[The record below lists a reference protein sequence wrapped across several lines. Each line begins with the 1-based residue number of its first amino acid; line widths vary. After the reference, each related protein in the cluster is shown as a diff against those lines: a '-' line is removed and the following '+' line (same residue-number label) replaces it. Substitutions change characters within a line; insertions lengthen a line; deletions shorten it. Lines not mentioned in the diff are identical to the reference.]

1 MDLLLT
7 TEQKELLRSVQTM
20 AAKEIAPFALT
31 DNKNAHKG
39 RMIKSLAEMN
49 LLCPTVPKEYG
60 GLGLDLFTTGLVVEE
75 IAAASPG
82 LAAMV
87 AATLHAA
94 EPIILAGNEQQKNEF
109 LPLLTGKK
117 DGLAGFALTE
127 PSGGSDLNDINC
139 EARWEQNGY
148 RLNGCKDYVI
158 NADAFKFM
166 SVVAA
171 TDLNNKKASLRI
183 FLVPG
188 TTPNIV
194 LEELYDTSGIN
205 LAGIGRISFQDA
217 GVSEHNVIK
226 EREAGSGYLL
236 LTQTFD
242 VGRALV
248 SALAVGIARA
258 ALEIALDFS
267 EKRLHS
273 GVPIKNYQAIEFKLA
288 DMATK
293 IEMARLMTWKACW
306 LIDQGADYSIASAMA
321 KLSSS
326 IIAQQVT
333 CDAADILGARGYMR
347 GLQIE
352 QLVRDARVLSTIEGT
367 NHIQRMVISS
377 QL

>member
-1 MDLLLT
+1 
-7 TEQKELLRSVQTM
+7 M

-109 LPLLTGKK
+109 LSLLTGKK

-171 TDLNNKKASLRI
+171 TDLIIKKLGS
-183 FLVPG
+183 
-188 TTPNIV
+188 NISR
-194 LEELYDTSGIN
+194 T
-205 LAGIGRISFQDA
+205 R
-217 GVSEHNVIK
+217 
-226 EREAGSGYLL
+226 
-236 LTQTFD
+236 
-242 VGRALV
+242 
-248 SALAVGIARA
+248 
-258 ALEIALDFS
+258 
-267 EKRLHS
+267 
-273 GVPIKNYQAIEFKLA
+273 
-288 DMATK
+288 
-293 IEMARLMTWKACW
+293 
-306 LIDQGADYSIASAMA
+306 
-321 KLSSS
+321 
-326 IIAQQVT
+326 
-333 CDAADILGARGYMR
+333 
-347 GLQIE
+347 E
-352 QLVRDARVLSTIEGT
+352 QLPILFRG
-367 NHIQRMVISS
+367 VI
-377 QL
+377 